1 MELISSLNDPSII
14 SIGKA
19 AKKRHLF
26 YFTMGILIIV
36 GTVII
41 YHMVKYFTKNPKSLD
56 HVTMDIQKRVV
67 AFMNPDE
74 IQKKPI
80 VINQPPK
87 NEEDKGDYNEEK

>member
-1 MELISSLNDPSII
+1 
-14 SIGKA
+14 
-19 AKKRHLF
+19 
-26 YFTMGILIIV
+26 
-36 GTVII
+36 
-41 YHMVKYFTKNPKSLD
+41 MVKYFTKNPKSLD

-87 NEEDKGDYNEEK
+87 NEENKGEYNEEK

>member
-19 AKKRHLF
+19 TKNRYLY
-26 YFTMGILIIV
+26 YFVMGIFIIAV
-36 GTVII
+36 TIII
-41 YHMVKYFTKNPKSLD
+41 YHVVKFFTKNPKALD

-87 NEEDKGDYNEEK
+87 NDENNEEK